1 MTFWNFVGGYV
12 LFSTIR
18 KWLSGNRGNA
28 PVSDTF
34 SSYYDPVYERRVDE
48 LQRQINKSRKAIA
61 ENRKKLYGDTPSR
74 YSGWDADDLVDLRD
88 SLEDELDAC
97 DDSSYRYDYLQN
109 ELDIIENQLDEI
121 EEEEFYDDDF

>member
-1 MTFWNFVGGYV
+1 MTFWNFIRGYV

-18 KWLSGNRGNA
+18 KWLSGNRGSA

-61 ENRKKLYGDTPSR
+61 ESRKKLYGDTPLR
-74 YSGWDADDLVDLRD
+74 YSGWSADALEDRKAE
-88 SLEDELDAC
+88 LEDELDDC
-97 DDSSYRYDYLQN
+97 DESSYRYDYIQN
-109 ELDIIENQLDEI
+109 ELDIIEDQLDEI
-121 EEEEFYDDDF
+121 EDAEFFDDDF